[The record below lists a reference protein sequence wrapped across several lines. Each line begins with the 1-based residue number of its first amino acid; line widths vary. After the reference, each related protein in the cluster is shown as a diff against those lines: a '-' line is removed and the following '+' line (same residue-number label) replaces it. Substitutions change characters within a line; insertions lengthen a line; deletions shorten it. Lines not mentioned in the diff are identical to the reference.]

1 MHSSP
6 EAKKHLNFTFR
17 APWPVTGLKSGVCVR
32 DNLLT
37 EEMGHTANASSKLL
51 KVVLKSPSN
60 KFVCMEKRV
69 HIKYNIMKKWSRNA
83 DYYNF
88 QSNSG
93 EKILGR
99 LLT

>member
-1 MHSSP
+1 M
-6 EAKKHLNFTFR
+6 
-17 APWPVTGLKSGVCVR
+17 C

-37 EEMGHTANASSKLL
+37 EEMGHTATASSKHL

-93 EKILGR
+93 EKNSMFVNLVKIKWKYCIFPFYFFLSY
-99 LLT
+99 TPEFTTIDYK